1 MFPGIIT
8 IFTFQDKGGQRTT
21 ASKATANNAAAAA
34 AARAR
39 AEAGINLVNN
49 RVQVIMDDLLGW
61 SSRC

>member
-21 ASKATANNAAAAA
+21 AGKATANNAAAA